1 MTGRYALF
9 GSPIAHSPSPAMHN
23 AGFAALGLD
32 SNYALRP
39 AGPEDVAE
47 LMAFAMG
54 EMGMRDLD
62 FWELTPYELHRRLIG
77 WRRKQ
82 DGRRLNS
89 LYQAWHSAAFARA
102 KRLPTLTR
110 ILKPLK
116 TRKLEGNELEV
127 RKREFEQGTKR
138 AGVKIFDGSN
148 LENVL
153 RGNARHR

>member
-1 MTGRYALF
+1 
-9 GSPIAHSPSPAMHN
+9 
-23 AGFAALGLD
+23 
-32 SNYALRP
+32 
-39 AGPEDVAE
+39 
-47 LMAFAMG
+47 MAFAMG

-127 RKREFEQGTKR
+127 RKREFEERTKR
-138 AGVKIFDGSN
+138 AGVEQPRECPSRQRSAPLKSKSER
-148 LENVL
+148 LSTS
-153 RGNARHR
+153 